1 MLKELN
7 MKALVVD
14 AEWKPKKDYPLSEKE
29 RSQKKAFIGSQVWRN
44 TRFEIRDMPVPALRD
59 DEVLVRVKSC
69 GICGSDTHLYETDE
83 DGYIIF
89 SGLTK
94 LPSIIGHEFSGVVEK
109 TGSRVSTF
117 KAGDKVAVESV
128 IWCGFCEPCR
138 SGSPNQCK
146 NIELLGLS
154 ADGAFAEYVAVNA
167 RLCWNINDLERVYS
181 GDDLF
186 DVGALIEPV
195 GCAYNGIFVVGGGFR
210 PGATVVVYGA
220 GPIGLGA
227 IALAKASGAS
237 MVIAFDVIDERV
249 KLATDMGA
257 DFAFNINTI
266 KGGRPAD
273 KVIELAGD
281 WGIDVQV
288 EAAGAAPVTIPEME
302 KAMSENGKII
312 YLGRA
317 ATSTPMFLDA
327 LVSGAN
333 KIIGSR
339 GHSGYGIFP
348 YIIKMLASGRLDIK
362 KMITAKYPFD
372 KILDAFAMSSK
383 RCDGKI
389 LVTFSD

>member
-1 MLKELN
+1 

-14 AEWKPKKDYPLSEKE
+14 AEWKPREDYSLSEKE
-29 RSQKKAFIGSQVWRN
+29 NSQKRAFIGSQVWRD
-44 TRFEIRDMPVPALRD
+44 TRFEIKDVPPPRLKD
-59 DEVLVRVKSC
+59 DEVLIKVKSC
-69 GICGSDTHLYETDE
+69 GICGSDTHLYETDK

-94 LPSIIGHEFSGVVEK
+94 LPCISGHEFSGVVEK
-109 TGSRVSTF
+109 IGSKVMTF
-117 KAGDKVAVESV
+117 EVGDKVAVESV
-128 IWCGFCEPCR
+128 MWCGFCEPCR

-154 ADGAFAEYVAVNA
+154 SDGALAEYIAVSA
-167 RLCWNINDLERVYS
+167 RLCWRINDLEKIYS
-181 GDDLF
+181 RDDVF

-195 GCAYNGIFVVGGGFR
+195 GCAYNGMFIVGGGFK

-227 IALAKASGAS
+227 VALAKAAGAS

-257 DFAFNINTI
+257 DFAFNIN
-266 KGGRPAD
+266 KLKERSPGD
-273 KVIELAGD
+273 KVIELAGE
-281 WGIDVQV
+281 WGVNIQV

-333 KIIGSR
+333 KIVGAR

-348 YIIKMLASGRLDIK
+348 YIIKLIASGRLDIR
-362 KMITAKYPFD
+362 KMITAKYPFE
-372 KILDAFAMSSK
+372 KVLDAFNASTK
-383 RCDGKI
+383 RSDGKI
-389 LVTFSD
+389 MVNMNF

>member
-1 MLKELN
+1 

-14 AEWKPKKDYPLSEKE
+14 AEWKPKSDYSLSKKE
-29 RSQKKAFIGSQVWRN
+29 TSQKRAFIGSQVWKN
-44 TRFEIRDMPVPALRD
+44 TKFEIKDVPIPTLED
-59 DEVLVRVKSC
+59 DEVLIRVKSC
-69 GICGSDTHLYETDE
+69 GICGSDTHLFETDK

-94 LPSIIGHEFSGVVEK
+94 LPCISGHEFSGIIEK
-109 TGSRVSTF
+109 KGGKVSTF
-117 KAGDKVAVESV
+117 EVGDRVAVESV
-128 IWCGFCEPCR
+128 MWCGFCEPCR
-138 SGSPNQCK
+138 SGTPNQCK

-154 ADGAFAEYVAVNA
+154 ANGALAEYVAVNA
-167 RLCWNINDLERVYS
+167 RLCWKINDLSKIYS
-181 GDDLF
+181 EDDIF
-186 DVGALIEPV
+186 DIATLIEPV
-195 GCAYNGIFVVGGGFR
+195 GCAYNGMFVVGGGFK

-249 KLATDMGA
+249 QLARALGA
-257 DFAFNINTI
+257 NFAFNVNTLD
-266 KGGRPAD
+266 GLSPSE
-273 KVIELAGD
+273 KVIELAGE
-281 WGIDVQV
+281 WGIDIQV

-302 KAMSENGKII
+302 KAMTANSKII

-333 KIIGSR
+333 KIVGAR

-348 YIIKMLASGRLDIK
+348 YIIKLLASGKLDIR
-362 KMITAKYPFD
+362 KMITAKYPFE
-372 KILDAFAMSSK
+372 KVLDAFEASTK
-383 RCDGKI
+383 RSDGKI
-389 LVTFSD
+389 LVELPA